1 MKLNSLESV
10 YQYYVKDVYRYLYS
24 LSSDHHAAEDL
35 VQETF
40 YRAYLFLEN
49 GRMNESSHGYFGSP
63 ITLMSIIS
71 ARPAAK
77 IVKDAVFR
85 SADRPPYP
93 GEHPAPA
100 RSPKRNWANV
110 NRYSGSATSGASG
123 GFSSIHIPGGGGYYG
138 YHLIPYQDYVIS
150 GQAAG
155 NETKG
160 WVVMSEEF
168 KQRLKDYA
176 DGKLTDEEKSKLSG
190 KWRSWR
196 NTRLT

>member
-24 LSSDHHAAEDL
+24 SHLI
-35 VQETF
+35 TMRPKTW
-40 YRAYLFLEN
+40 YRKPFTALTYFLRI

-71 ARPAAK
+71 ARPAA

-85 SADRPPYP
+85 SADRPPY
-93 GEHPAPA
+93 
-100 RSPKRNWANV
+100 RRTSCSSKSPKRNWANV
-110 NRYSGSATSGASG
+110 NRYSGKATTSGASG

-150 GQAAG
+150 GQRG